1 MKDKSINLILFILTL
16 IATAGIIIGV
26 DTDIDE
32 NSIYSLKHIN
42 SYEQNINDLR
52 LLVDN
57 LEGDLIVQK
66 ESLSYYNN
74 PNYID
79 DINNMNSFLEELRL
93 YNGFTDVRGPGIYL
107 RVSDSTSDD
116 VDMDIMDKIV
126 HDVDI
131 TVLLND
137 LKSAGVEAIEVN
149 GKRII
154 NKSEVV
160 CAGPLLKI
168 NGDGVPAPFIIRA
181 IGDMDEL
188 YKAVTEKGTYAYDLK
203 NKYGMEVAVMKSYNV
218 SIPKF
223 YENNY
228 NVEYAQI
235 VER

>member
-1 MKDKSINLILFILTL
+1 MKIKPINLILFILTL

-26 DTDIDE
+26 DTGINE

-57 LEGDLIVQK
+57 LEGNLIMQK

-74 PNYID
+74 SNYID
-79 DINNMNSFLEELRL
+79 DINNMNSFLNELRL

-116 VDMDIMDKIV
+116 VDMDIMKKIV

-188 YKAVTEKGTYAYDLK
+188 YKAVTEEGTYAYDLK
-203 NKYGMEVAVMKSYNV
+203 NIYGMEVAVMKSYNV
-218 SIPKF
+218 SIPRF

-228 NVEYAQI
+228 NIKYAQI